1 MLNVSEL
8 IPCNL
13 QPANVRPRGVHRRE
27 FLKIAAAAVAAAS
40 LAGGCA
46 TSSPK
51 TATVGDSSERDLILR
66 AIDAAMR
73 RCKGEQVE
81 MSHEYY

>member
-1 MLNVSEL
+1 MRGSEAFKRSVLAVL
-8 IPCNL
+8 IKC
-13 QPANVRPRGVHRRE
+13 
-27 FLKIAAAAVAAAS
+27 
-40 LAGGCA
+40 
-46 TSSPK
+46 
-51 TATVGDSSERDLILR
+51 